1 MFFSI
6 VMGFPMVLLPTQI
19 LLVNL
24 VTDGL
29 PAISLGL
36 EPTDPDVMRKKP
48 RKSTDSFFS
57 DGLLTKIIFR
67 GMFIGLATLGCFV
80 SVLKATEGFEA
91 AARTAALVTLVMS
104 QLIHVFECRSEEKS
118 LFRINPFKNP
128 WLVAA
133 ASISAAVMFACIYI
147 PPLQAVF
154 STVALSGELLLK
166 ALMYAAAVPV
176 GASLLGLF
184 KTNK

>member
-1 MFFSI
+1 
-6 VMGFPMVLLPTQI
+6 
-19 LLVNL
+19 
-24 VTDGL
+24 
-29 PAISLGL
+29 
-36 EPTDPDVMRKKP
+36 
-48 RKSTDSFFS
+48 
-57 DGLLTKIIFR
+57 
-67 GMFIGLATLGCFV
+67 MFIGLATLGCFV